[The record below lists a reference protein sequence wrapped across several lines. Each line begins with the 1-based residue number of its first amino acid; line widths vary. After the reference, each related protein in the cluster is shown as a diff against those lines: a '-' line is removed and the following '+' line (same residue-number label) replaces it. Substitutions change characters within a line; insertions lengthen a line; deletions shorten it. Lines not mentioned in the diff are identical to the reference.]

1 MRLKNLLS
9 KMALSIAAALY
20 LVVPVGAAL
29 AQEAEAPA
37 AVAEP
42 EAPTAGLAELDTF
55 INAVIE
61 NQMRS
66 MDIPAATVSIVK
78 DGKVVFARG
87 YGYADAART
96 IKVAADKTLFRPGST
111 SKLFTWTAV
120 MQLVE
125 QGKLDLNV
133 DVNTYLKSFQIPD
146 TFDEP
151 ITLTHILT
159 HTAGFEEGGL
169 GYLIIIDPD
178 NAISLREAMAKYVPR
193 RLNKPGVYSSY
204 SNYATALAGLIVE
217 NVSGTPFNDYIKANI
232 FDPLG
237 MASSSFHE
245 PLPENLIANMAEAQ
259 ERKAGIYATKPFEI
273 IANFAPA
280 GSLSSTATDMA
291 SFMLAHLNGGRLGG
305 GQILKPE
312 TTALMHTRLF
322 SHDPRMSGMA
332 HGFYEQFVN
341 GHRLIGHGGDTFSF
355 HSNLMLDE
363 AENLGIFVSY
373 MGAQGSK
380 ARGELIQE
388 FYDKYYPVPLVAIT
402 PSEGSKER
410 VKKYAGRYSFWR
422 HNESTIEKAGGIAG
436 AINVVATADG
446 TLLLAFGGGRQF
458 VEIGKNLFRQVDGTA
473 RIAFGEDENGNIQD
487 LFLDAAPFMAAS
499 RAPAAA
505 SPLFG
510 LLLPGFSFLMF
521 LTVWVGWLYRRKE
534 FKTMTGGERT
544 AIRLSLGTSGLN
556 LFFLVMMGMVL
567 AVYQAELFSE
577 IPFMFKAAL
586 LFPNL
591 AAIAGLAT
599 AWFAVKA
606 WREGYWRRGRR
617 IHFTLVAFASVFM
630 AWFYFY
636 WNFLGFNYP

>member
-1 MRLKNLLS
+1 MKLRNLLS
-9 KMALSIAAALY
+9 KGALVTAAALY
-20 LVVPVGAAL
+20 LAAPMQFAS
-29 AQEAEAPA
+29 AQEAETPA
-37 AVAEP
+37 A
-42 EAPTAGLAELDTF
+42 TASEMPAMGLPELDTF

-61 NQMRS
+61 NQMGS

-78 DGKVVFARG
+78 DGKVVFAKG

-96 IKVAADKTLFRPGST
+96 IRVTADKTLFRPGST

-125 QGKLDLNV
+125 QGKLDLNA

-159 HTAGFEEGGL
+159 HTAGFEDGGL
-169 GYLIIIDPD
+169 GYLIIADP
-178 NAISLREAMAKYVPR
+178 AKSIPLREAMEKYVPR

-217 NVSGTPFNDYIKANI
+217 NVSGTPFNDYIKENI

-237 MASSSFHE
+237 MESSSFYE

-259 ERKAGIYATKPFEI
+259 SREAGLYTGKPFEI
-273 IANFAPA
+273 ISSFAPA
-280 GSLSSTATDMA
+280 GALSSTATDMA
-291 SFMLAHLNGGRLGG
+291 NFMLAHLNSGKFGS

-322 SHDPRMSGMA
+322 SQDQRLSGMA

-341 GHRLIGHGGDTFSF
+341 GHRLVGHGGDTMFF

-363 AENLGIFVSY
+363 AENIGIFVSY
-373 MGAQGSK
+373 MGAQGGK
-380 ARGELIQE
+380 ARSEIIQE
-388 FYDKYYPVPLVAIT
+388 FYNKYYPVPLEAIT
-402 PSEGSKER
+402 PPEGSKER
-410 VKKYAGRYSFWR
+410 MAKYAGSYSFWR
-422 HNESTIEKAGGIAG
+422 HNESTLEKALGIAG
-436 AINVVATADG
+436 GINVVATADG
-446 TLLLAFGGGRQF
+446 TLLLPFGGGRQF

-473 RIAFGEDENGNIQD
+473 RIAFGEDKDGNIQD
-487 LFLDAAPFMAAS
+487 LFLDMAPFMAAS
-499 RAPAAA
+499 RTPATAA
-505 SPLFG
+505 PLFG
-510 LLLPGFSFLMF
+510 LLLPGFSFFMF
-521 LTVWVGWLYRRKE
+521 LTVWIGWLYRRKE
-534 FKTMTGGERT
+534 FKTMTGGERM

-556 LFFLVMMGMVL
+556 LFFLVMMGMIL
-567 AVYQAELFSE
+567 ATFQTELFSD
-577 IPFMFKAAL
+577 IPFVFKAAL
-586 LFPNL
+586 LLPNL

-636 WNFLGFNYP
+636 WNFFGFNYL